1 VTNAKLSRISWAGLV
16 RWRRTVA

>member
-1 VTNAKLSRISWAGLV
+1 VTNAKLSRVSWAGLV